1 MNVDFD
7 EGWNILF
14 LWLHKTFAIFAGVF
28 ILNLVCRDTE
38 LKKTVLS
45 RVATVFPAVYT
56 VDIEDE
62 VNQIVFALPEQRD
75 SDKDNMAAAI
85 ANVKELNSVVKRNIG
100 QNNDIDLCDMV
111 KNLSIVDR

>member
-1 MNVDFD
+1 
-7 EGWNILF
+7 
-14 LWLHKTFAIFAGVF
+14 
-28 ILNLVCRDTE
+28 
-38 LKKTVLS
+38 
-45 RVATVFPAVYT
+45 
-56 VDIEDE
+56 
-62 VNQIVFALPEQRD
+62 VFALPEQRD